1 MEKYIYKITNMIN
14 NKIYIGQTN
23 EPKRRWQEHQRLG
36 NTKEEEETK
45 LLYQAIKKYGID
57 NFTFE
62 IIEGPINNYNERE
75 IYWISYY
82 NTYVANE
89 NSNGY
94 NLTPGGDEPP
104 HPKGEEHHYSTHK
117 LEDIE
122 KIRYLLKNTK
132 LSNLEIAKTFN
143 YSRSAIER
151 INKGIIW
158 NDENLIYPLRPDG
171 THSFLQER
179 ADKIKFDLINT
190 NLTQIEISKKY
201 GVERTTITAINQGQ
215 NYYDKNLSYP
225 LRKINQQVK
234 PILMCDKNTGE
245 VLKEFVSSEE
255 AARFLGKSRG
265 ANIASC
271 ARGKGKTAYG
281 YIWKYKEK

>member
-1 MEKYIYKITNMIN
+1 MNKYIYQITNLIN
-14 NKIYIGQTN
+14 NKKYIGQTN
-23 EPKRRWQEHQRLG
+23 NPKRRWQEHQRLG
-36 NTKEEEETK
+36 NENKEETTK
-45 LLYQAIKKYGID
+45 LLYRAINKYGIE
-57 NFTFE
+57 NFSFE
-62 IIEGPINNYNERE
+62 VIEGPISNYNERE

-89 NSNGY
+89 NSCGY

-104 HPKGEEHHYSTHK
+104 HPKGEDHHYSAHK

-132 LSNLEIAKTFN
+132 LSILEIAKAFN

-158 NDENLIYPLRPDG
+158 NDENLVYPLRLEG
-171 THSFLQER
+171 TQAFLEER
-179 ADKIKFDLINT
+179 SDKIKFDLINT
-190 NLTQIEISKKY
+190 KLTQTEISKKY
-201 GVERTTITAINQGQ
+201 GVGRTTVTAINQGQ

-245 VLKEFVSSEE
+245 ILKEFISTEE
-255 AARFLGKSRG
+255 AARFLGKDRG